1 LFAAPAP
8 VAGKAV
14 PRTPSRFLSDIPA
27 ELLETFD
34 VKEDTAA
41 SLAKMGEHGD
51 NLLAMLEG
59 LGG

>member
-1 LFAAPAP
+1 MR
-8 VAGKAV
+8 GKPT

-27 ELLETFD
+27 ELVETFD
-34 VKEDTAA
+34 IKADPGA
-41 SLAKMGEHGD
+41 SLAKMGEQAD